1 MEYGDSQSS
10 WRLNSGIIRF
20 SLPEKHML
28 TFAGLAIIVMVVSLL
43 ILRKLAPVVC
53 LTLIPFIGALL
64 AGFGFAD
71 IGKFYSAGLNSVI
84 QVATMF
90 IFAITFFGVMQDTG
104 VFRPIVNGMVGIS
117 RGNVVT
123 VAVCTAVVGML
134 AHLDGVGAT
143 TFLLTVPTLL
153 PLYRRLG
160 MNPYLMML
168 LLALGAGIL
177 NMMPWAGPL
186 GRAAAVT
193 DLDPAALWQPLIP
206 LQLIGAGLLVVLA
219 AVLGVFE
226 ARRLRKQGPLQA
238 TDEAEPLEDLNDKQP
253 LPKLFFVN
261 MALFLGVIGTLIS
274 GILPSG
280 YIFMIGLGIALVINY
295 PDVDEQLERI
305 RAHAPNALL
314 MGAIILAAGSF
325 LGVLNG
331 SGMLKAIAAD
341 LVRVL
346 PSEATPYL
354 HLILGVFGL
363 PLDLVLSTDAYYFA
377 LLPVILEIVS
387 AYGVETTSAIYALQ
401 IGNVIGTFVS
411 PFSPALWLGLGLAG
425 LDMGRHIRYSLL
437 PMWAFSLVLLGVAV
451 GLGLIKIG

>member
-1 MEYGDSQSS
+1 
-10 WRLNSGIIRF
+10 
-20 SLPEKHML
+20 
-28 TFAGLAIIVMVVSLL
+28 
-43 ILRKLAPVVC
+43 
-53 LTLIPFIGALL
+53 
-64 AGFGFAD
+64 
-71 IGKFYSAGLNSVI
+71 
-84 QVATMF
+84 
-90 IFAITFFGVMQDTG
+90 
-104 VFRPIVNGMVGIS
+104 
-117 RGNVVT
+117 
-123 VAVCTAVVGML
+123 GML

-238 TDEAEPLEDLNDKQP
+238 ADDAEPLEDLNDMQP

-280 YIFMIGLGIALVINY
+280 YIFMIGLGITLVINY

-354 HLILGVFGL
+354 HLILGVFG
-363 PLDLVLSTDAYYFA
+363 
-377 LLPVILEIVS
+377 
-387 AYGVETTSAIYALQ
+387 
-401 IGNVIGTFVS
+401 
-411 PFSPALWLGLGLAG
+411 
-425 LDMGRHIRYSLL
+425 
-437 PMWAFSLVLLGVAV
+437 
-451 GLGLIKIG
+451 

>member
-1 MEYGDSQSS
+1 
-10 WRLNSGIIRF
+10 
-20 SLPEKHML
+20 ML
-28 TFAGLAIIVMVVSLL
+28 TLAGLAIIITVVSLL
-43 ILRKLAPVVC
+43 IFRKLAPVVC
-53 LTLIPFIGALL
+53 LTLVPFLGAAL
-64 AGFGFAD
+64 AGFGFSD
-71 IGKFYSAGLNSVI
+71 IGKFYGAGLSSVS

-104 VFRPIVNGMVGIS
+104 VFRPIVNGMVRLSG
-117 RGNVVT
+117 GNPVA

-193 DLDPAALWQPLIP
+193 DLDPAELWQPLIP
-206 LQLIGAGLLVVLA
+206 LQLIGAALLVALAFVMGLL
-219 AVLGVFE
+219 E
-226 ARRLRKQGPLQA
+226 ARRLRREGA
-238 TDEAEPLEDLNDKQP
+238 QP
-253 LPKLFFVN
+253 GSAVGALDDMDAGDGGLPQRFWINV
-261 MALFLGVIGTLIS
+261 ALFLTVIGTLIS
-274 GILPSG
+274 GVLPSG
-280 YIFMIGLGIALVINY
+280 YVFMIGLGVALLINY
-295 PDVDEQLERI
+295 PNVDEQLERM

-314 MGAIILAAGSF
+314 MGAIILGAGSF

-346 PSEATPYL
+346 PDGAAPHL

-377 LLPVILEIVS
+377 LLPVILEIVTG
-387 AYGVETTSAIYALQ
+387 YGVEAATAIYALQ

-425 LDMGRHIRYSLL
+425 LDMGRHLRYSLL
-437 PMWAFSLVLLGVAV
+437 TMWAFSLALMGCGV
-451 GLGLIKIG
+451 GLGLIELA

>member
-1 MEYGDSQSS
+1 
-10 WRLNSGIIRF
+10 
-20 SLPEKHML
+20 ML
-28 TFAGLAIIVMVVSLL
+28 TLAGLAIIITVVSLL
-43 ILRKLAPVVC
+43 IFRKLAPVVC
-53 LTLIPFIGALL
+53 LTLVPFLGALL
-64 AGFGFAD
+64 AGFGFSD
-71 IGKFYSAGLNSVI
+71 IGKFYGAGLSSVA

-104 VFRPIVNGMVGIS
+104 VFRPIVNGMVRLS
-117 RGNVVT
+117 RGNPVA

-193 DLDPAALWQPLIP
+193 DLDPAELWQPLIP
-206 LQLIGAGLLVVLA
+206 LQLIGAALLVSLA
-219 AVLGVFE
+219 FALGMLE
-226 ARRLRKQGPLQA
+226 ARRLRKQGVQA
-238 TDEAEPLEDLNDKQP
+238 SLDMDPQMGAIDTPHAPQRFMIN
-253 LPKLFFVN
+253 V
-261 MALFLGVIGTLIS
+261 ALFLTVIGTLIS

-280 YIFMIGLGIALVINY
+280 YVFMIGLGVALLINY
-295 PDVDEQLERI
+295 PNVDEQLERI

-314 MGAIILAAGSF
+314 MGAIILGAGSF

-346 PSEATPYL
+346 PDGAAPHL

-387 AYGVETTSAIYALQ
+387 AYGVEATTAVYALQ

-437 PMWAFSLVLLGVAV
+437 TMWSFSLVLMGCGVW
-451 GLGLIKIG
+451 LGLIEMA

>member
-1 MEYGDSQSS
+1 
-10 WRLNSGIIRF
+10 
-20 SLPEKHML
+20 ML
-28 TFAGLAIIVMVVSLL
+28 TFAGLAIIVTVVSLL

-53 LTLIPFIGALL
+53 LTLVPFLGALL

-71 IGKFYSAGLNSVI
+71 IGKFYGSGLSSVV

-104 VFRPIVNGMVGIS
+104 VFRPIVNGMVRVSG
-117 RGNVVT
+117 GNAVT

-193 DLDPAALWQPLIP
+193 DLDPAKLWQPLIP
-206 LQLIGAGLLVVLA
+206 LQLIGAALLVALA
-219 AVLGVFE
+219 FGLGMLE
-226 ARRLRKQGPLQA
+226 ARRLRGQA
-238 TDEAEPLEDLNDKQP
+238 AVAPETADEDDGAG
-253 LPKLFFVN
+253 LPKRFFVN
-261 MALFLGVIGTLIS
+261 AALFLAVIGTLVS

-280 YIFMIGLGIALVINY
+280 YVFMIGLGVALVINY
-295 PDVDEQLERI
+295 PDVDDQLARI
-305 RAHAPNALL
+305 REHAPNALL
-314 MGAIILAAGSF
+314 MGAIILGAGTF

-331 SGMLKAIAAD
+331 SGMLKAIAGD
-341 LVRVL
+341 LVHVL
-346 PSEATPYL
+346 PEGAAPHL

-387 AYGVETTSAIYALQ
+387 GYGVEAPAAIYALM

-425 LDMGRHIRYSLL
+425 LDMGRHIRHSLL
-437 PMWAFSLVLLGVAV
+437 TMWLFSLALMGVGF
-451 GLGLIKIG
+451 GLGLMAPA